1 MLLVY
6 HIEPRNEVR
15 LDFPRTI
22 REKNRVF
29 SYDHAETHAERHVTG
44 RPALDRIGFSLG
56 EP

>member
-29 SYDHAETHAERHVTG
+29 FHDHAERHVTG